1 VAIEGRKTL
10 IHVLSRIPNLQSGGQ
25 TVSCPA
31 CLLTLAAWSSAAV
44 VLVWQ
49 GAAHHH
55 WLVVVTFFK

>member
-1 VAIEGRKTL
+1 M
-10 IHVLSRIPNLQSGGQ
+10 PNLQSGGQ
-25 TVSCPA
+25 TVSRPA

-55 WLVVVTFFK
+55 WLAVVTFFK